1 MSDTLT
7 ALLFGLVRRA
17 RSSSGGGRG
26 FRGPSP
32 RLVAVALALA
42 SGAPITAVSFD
53 LFSESYK
60 QGGTFAA
67 GLGLLAGAAAFVV
80 ADSLL
85 DR

>member
-1 MSDTLT
+1 
-7 ALLFGLVRRA
+7 
-17 RSSSGGGRG
+17 
-26 FRGPSP
+26 
-32 RLVAVALALA
+32 VALALA